1 MLTAHGFVTV
11 LKAVA
16 RKVERDPDGSGMPAI
31 KVANAVAT
39 DEHALAFVLFLEAVA
54 VAGADV

>member
-1 MLTAHGFVTV
+1 MEESAVGMLTAHGFITV

-31 KVANAVAT
+31 RVANLVAA
-39 DEHALAFVLFLEAVA
+39 DEQALAFVLF
-54 VAGADV
+54 